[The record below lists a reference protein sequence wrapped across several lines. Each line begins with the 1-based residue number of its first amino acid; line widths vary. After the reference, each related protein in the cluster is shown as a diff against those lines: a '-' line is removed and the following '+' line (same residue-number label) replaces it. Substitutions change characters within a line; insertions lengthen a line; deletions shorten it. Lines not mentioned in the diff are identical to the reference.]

1 MHVCKREK
9 KEKGRARGC
18 IQRQAVCEGGVHGQG
33 GAHSMALAKGAVRT
47 VPPGQKPFHHHPGM
61 ARKAGH
67 VLHTLSMD
75 LCSRRDSRSLV
86 QQGHPGWS
94 LMGRA
99 VTSRAI
105 NNPVLPC
112 HARLQPSP
120 VPTPL
125 AEVSAFPC
133 APKDPTKRMRRFP
146 WRAVHEHRGMS
157 SPRAPVI
164 PSARQVPG
172 QMAV

>member
-1 MHVCKREK
+1 
-9 KEKGRARGC
+9 
-18 IQRQAVCEGGVHGQG
+18 
-33 GAHSMALAKGAVRT
+33 MALAKGAVRT

-75 LCSRRDSRSLV
+75 LRSRRDSRSLV
-86 QQGHPGWS
+86 RQGHRGWS

-112 HARLQPSP
+112 HSRLQPRRC
-120 VPTPL
+120 PL
-125 AEVSAFPC
+125 P
-133 APKDPTKRMRRFP
+133 
-146 WRAVHEHRGMS
+146 
-157 SPRAPVI
+157 SPRCQLSLHPKR
-164 PSARQVPG
+164 SS
-172 QMAV
+172 